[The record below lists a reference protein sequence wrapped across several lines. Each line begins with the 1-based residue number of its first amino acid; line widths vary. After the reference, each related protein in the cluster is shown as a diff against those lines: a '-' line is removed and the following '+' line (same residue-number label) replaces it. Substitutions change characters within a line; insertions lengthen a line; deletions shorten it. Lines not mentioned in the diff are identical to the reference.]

1 MKKSDVEILKWVH
14 YWVSCYE
21 CPCDVQCNDDTLCN
35 NCLNQERAIELLGKL
50 TSSKLK
56 RA

>member
-1 MKKSDVEILKWVH
+1 MKKSDVKILNWVH

-21 CPCDVQCNDDTLCN
+21 CPCDVQCNDDSLCN
-35 NCLNQERAIELLGKL
+35 DCLKQEQAIELLEKL